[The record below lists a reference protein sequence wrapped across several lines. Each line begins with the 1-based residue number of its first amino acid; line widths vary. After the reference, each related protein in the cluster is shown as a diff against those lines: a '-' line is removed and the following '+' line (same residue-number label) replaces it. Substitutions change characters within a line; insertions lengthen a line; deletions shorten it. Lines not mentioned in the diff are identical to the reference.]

1 VGTYANSILYTLE
14 LLAVI
19 QFYSA
24 SKRNDD
30 SPRFQA
36 VVYFMF
42 VVDTVCTVAN
52 YANVYLV
59 CN

>member
-1 VGTYANSILYTLE
+1 LE

-24 SKRNDD
+24 SKRNND

-36 VVYFMF
+36 MVYFAF

-52 YANVYLV
+52 YADVYLV